1 MHAQNQITKP
11 NYVLNA
17 VLFLEKYIWNITL
30 VNYCWLCID
39 YESNKHIL
47 NNNNNNKKK
56 KTNEVLVIPVA
67 IESL

>member
-17 VLFLEKYIWNITL
+17 VLFLEKYTQKIRL

-47 NNNNNNKKK
+47 NNNNNKNNNNNNNKKGNRS
-56 KTNEVLVIPVA
+56 TRHT
-67 IESL
+67 S

>member
-17 VLFLEKYIWNITL
+17 VLFLEKYTQNITL
-30 VNYCWLCID
+30 VTYCWLCID

-47 NNNNNNKKK
+47 NNNNKK
-56 KTNEVLVIPVA
+56 KTIEVLVIPVA